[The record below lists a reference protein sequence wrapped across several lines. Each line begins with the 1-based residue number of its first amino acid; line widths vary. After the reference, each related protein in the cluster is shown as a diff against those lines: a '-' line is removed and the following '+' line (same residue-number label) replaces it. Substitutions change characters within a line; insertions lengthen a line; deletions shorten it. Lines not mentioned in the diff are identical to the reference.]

1 MTTERKRSNLQE
13 GREKSDEVGL
23 LEPPKRNEFL
33 TAKQLAEV
41 LQISE
46 STIHKL
52 RRAGKIPAV
61 MLTDRL
67 IRFNLKEVKHAL
79 RSSQASINHHEPV
92 ASEAPDPQLSFE
104 DFFKNPE

>member
-1 MTTERKRSNLQE
+1 MATEKLKLNHHE
-13 GREKSDEVGL
+13 APEKSSDGEI
-23 LEPPKRNEFL
+23 ESAKRVEYL
-33 TAKQLAEV
+33 TAKQLAQV

-79 RSSQASINHHEPV
+79 RSSHITHAQSEL
-92 ASEAPDPQLSFE
+92 SEAPDPQLSFDE
-104 DFFKNPE
+104 FFKAGE